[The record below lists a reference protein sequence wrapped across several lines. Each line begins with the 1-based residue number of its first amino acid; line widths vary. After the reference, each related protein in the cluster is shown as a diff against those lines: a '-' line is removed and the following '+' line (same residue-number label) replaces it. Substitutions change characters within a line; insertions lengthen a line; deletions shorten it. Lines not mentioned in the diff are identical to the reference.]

1 MLFNCS
7 AFVEHEKSGLNA
19 VKGNVTEVGLIKFL
33 MNSRV
38 DVVSMLDMKKDE
50 SFIELQI
57 PFNSHRKR
65 QTTAVRHKN
74 GKIRVY
80 VKGAPE
86 IVIERCSRMID
97 KNG

>member
-7 AFVEHEKSGLNA
+7 AFVEHEKTGLNV

-38 DVVSMLDMKKDE
+38 DVVKILETKKEE

-57 PFNSHRKR
+57 PFNSNRKR
-65 QTTAVRHKN
+65 
-74 GKIRVY
+74 
-80 VKGAPE
+80 
-86 IVIERCSRMID
+86 
-97 KNG
+97 

>member
-1 MLFNCS
+1 ML
-7 AFVEHEKSGLNA
+7 E
-19 VKGNVTEVGLIKFL
+19 T
-33 MNSRV
+33 
-38 DVVSMLDMKKDE
+38 KKEE

-57 PFNSHRKR
+57 PFNSNRKR

-86 IVIERCSRMID
+86 IVIERCSRTLN
-97 KNG
+97 KQG